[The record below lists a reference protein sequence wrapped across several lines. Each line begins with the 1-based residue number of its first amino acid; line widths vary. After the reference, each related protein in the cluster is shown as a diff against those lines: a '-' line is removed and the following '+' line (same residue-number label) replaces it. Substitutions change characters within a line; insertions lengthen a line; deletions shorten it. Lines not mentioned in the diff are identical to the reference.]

1 MVPAMM
7 YKTIRNIQYSTANP
21 LTCTKE
27 HDWIIGLC
35 DKNDIF
41 SVTRERG
48 SFLILL
54 RNCVVL
60 MHKVVV
66 ARHLCPTNNEE
77 GSNDDDT
84 GNIREQIPSILP
96 FPQLEKG

>member
-1 MVPAMM
+1 MM
-7 YKTIRNIQYSTANP
+7 YTTIRNIQYSTANP
-21 LTCTKE
+21 LICTKE

-41 SVTRERG
+41 SETSERG

-60 MHKVVV
+60 MRKNLQV
-66 ARHLCPTNNEE
+66 CPTNNEE

-84 GNIREQIPSILP
+84 GNIR
-96 FPQLEKG
+96 